1 MIRQSAAVARL
12 LMPVLV
18 LFCGGKVGAHGGVV
32 FDEDL
37 CVIEI
42 GLFKAHFTIYQPES
56 RASEEFC
63 EDVPDVSNSV
73 FVMDYMHDS
82 LREVPV
88 DFRIIKDVQNR
99 TLYADWDH
107 IQSIPDLDAVT
118 VYYHPPET
126 RENASFTAEYSF
138 EEKGWYTGIVT
149 TRHPTLDKKYQ
160 AVFGFHVGGQGI
172 GYWPWFLLLI
182 ALAQAGFWVMNGGLG
197 RWRSRR
203 GGGRVT
209 S

>member
-1 MIRQSAAVARL
+1 MALKRSRGVIRQSASVARL
-12 LMPVLV
+12 LIPVLV
-18 LFCGGKVGAHGGVV
+18 LFCGDKVGAHGGVV

-99 TLYADWDH
+99 TLYAARC
-107 IQSIPDLDAVT
+107 ITIRP
-118 VYYHPPET
+118 
-126 RENASFTAEYSF
+126 
-138 EEKGWYTGIVT
+138 K
-149 TRHPTLDKKYQ
+149 
-160 AVFGFHVGGQGI
+160 QGKM
-172 GYWPWFLLLI
+172 L
-182 ALAQAGFWVMNGGLG
+182 
-197 RWRSRR
+197 RSRLSIHLKKKAGTR
-203 GGGRVT
+203 ALSQRAIRRWTKSIRLFSAFMSGARESATGHGFCC
-209 S
+209 